1 MWKKVGIDQHH
12 GVHFKTGRGE
22 ETTEANGIKRGK
34 KNVYKDTCYSGDS
47 VESYDDVWLCCFH
60 FVYLSPRLV
69 KHKMKDHENSA
80 EVKQK

>member
-1 MWKKVGIDQHH
+1 MHI
-12 GVHFKTGRGE
+12 
-22 ETTEANGIKRGK
+22 IKRGVEKRHLRLDWVKLGK
-34 KNVYKDTCYSGDS
+34 KNLYKDTCNTWDRMERYN
-47 VESYDDVWLCCFH
+47 DVWLYCFH